1 MQTGKL
7 QRDLLSKGWNITMQ
21 ARGKKRQKSLD
32 LKRWFIII
40 YKKLE
45 PKEEEEIRQEII
57 IYH

>member
-21 ARGKKRQKSLD
+21 ARGKKRRKSLHF
-32 LKRWFIII
+32 KRWFIII

-45 PKEEEEIRQEII
+45 PKEEEIRQEII
-57 IYH
+57 IYQ